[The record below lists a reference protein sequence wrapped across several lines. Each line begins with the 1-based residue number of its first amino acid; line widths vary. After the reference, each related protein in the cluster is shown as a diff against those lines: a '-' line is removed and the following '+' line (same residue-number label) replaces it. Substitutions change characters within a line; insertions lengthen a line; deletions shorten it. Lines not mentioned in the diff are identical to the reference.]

1 MPRQDRGRV
10 GQQHRIFDDLGQFAH
25 VARVIAAHEDVHRLG
40 AEPVHL
46 FGVFF
51 DRQLEKM
58 CGQHRD
64 VILALPQR
72 GKVDLRRPEAVH
84 EIEPELPFLA
94 GLVEILVGRR
104 DDPHVDPDGLRLA
117 QARERLLLQH
127 AQQLRLHLLRE
138 FPDLVQEERPAVG
151 LLEKSLVIP
160 EGPRECPLDVPEEL
174 AFKQGLRDGGDVDG
188 HEGP

>member
-1 MPRQDRGRV
+1 MLLD
-10 GQQHRIFDDLGQFAH
+10 GQLQEMGGQ
-25 VARVIAAHEDVHRLG
+25 R
-40 AEPVHL
+40 
-46 FGVFF
+46 
-51 DRQLEKM
+51 
-58 CGQHRD
+58 RD
-64 VILALPQR
+64 VLLALPER
-72 GKVDLRRPEAVH
+72 GQVDVGGPQPVHKV
-84 EIEPELPFLA
+84 EPEFSFLA

-104 DDPHVDPDGLRLA
+104 DDPHIDPNGFRLT
-117 QARERLLLQH
+117 QPRKGLLLEH

-138 FPDLVQEERPAVG
+138 LPDLIQEERPAVG